1 MSERSNS
8 WNPLGTMRRVLLG
21 APIPTSKASHERLS
35 PFLGLPVFSSDALSS
50 VAYATEAILMVLV
63 LKASE
68 GNTAEMLFK
77 QIGISIG
84 IIVLIAVVAFSYN
97 QTIHAYPSG
106 GGSYIVASE
115 NLGETA
121 GLIAGAALL
130 VDYVLTV
137 SVSVAAGVAAI
148 VSAYHNLHP
157 YIVVIS
163 AACIGVVAWANLRG
177 VKESGQAFAIPT
189 YGFVIGLFALIA
201 IGVFKA
207 HAAPAMVQQVSSL
220 DEHGVSQIGIEATK
234 VSMLFI
240 LMRAFAAGCTA
251 LTGIEAVSNG
261 VQAFKAPEPDNA
273 SVTLRWMA
281 GILAVMFL
289 GIGYLAL
296 HIPVLTLHASGNKAY
311 ETVVSQIAAWVFGRG
326 SIPYLYIQY
335 FTAFILILAANTAF
349 ADFPRLASLL
359 ARDGYLPRP
368 LARQGDRLVFHNGII
383 ALAIA
388 SGAIV
393 WYFHGELDS
402 LLPLYAVGVFTA
414 FTLSQFGM
422 VVHWIKSKE
431 GNWRQ
436 GAVINCFGAVL
447 TLVVWAIIL
456 YTKFVEGAWI
466 VTILLAVQFV
476 IFKAISNRYRSISTQ
491 LKVGDKP
498 PRQPSRATTILL
510 VNRVHRG
517 VLTALHY
524 ARASGLNV
532 RAVHIAI
539 NRKALPEVQSMWE
552 QYGEKIPLDVLNS
565 PYRSL
570 ITPVL
575 EYVDRLLEDDP
586 DQVVTVVV
594 PEAYSNNWIHRLL
607 QENVASQLKAALGK
621 RKHVIVTNVRYFLD

>member
-1 MSERSNS
+1 MSYRTS
-8 WNPLGTMRRVLLG
+8 WNPLGSLRRVLLG

-50 VAYATEAILMVLV
+50 VAYATEAILMVLI
-63 LKASE
+63 LKANP
-68 GNTAEMLFK
+68 GNTAQMLAN
-77 QIGISIG
+77 QITISIG

-148 VSAYHNLHP
+148 VSAYQNLHP
-157 YIVVIS
+157 YIVLIS

-177 VKESGQAFAIPT
+177 VKESGSVFAIPT
-189 YGFVIGLFALIA
+189 YGFVIGLFILIA
-201 IGVFKA
+201 AGIYKA
-207 HAAPAMVQQVSSL
+207 HSAVPVPQTVTSL
-220 DEHGVSQIGIEATK
+220 DANGVSQIGLEASK
-234 VSMLFI
+234 VSLLFI
-240 LMRAFAAGCTA
+240 LLRAFAAGCTA

-281 GILAVMFL
+281 GILAFLFL

-296 HIPVLTLHASGNKAY
+296 HIPSLTLHASANKAY
-311 ETVVSQIAAWVFGRG
+311 ETVVSQIAAWVFGKG
-326 SIPYLYIQY
+326 SFPYLYIQY

-383 ALAIA
+383 ALAVA
-388 SGAIV
+388 SGIIV
-393 WYFHGELDS
+393 WKFNGELDS

-414 FTLSQFGM
+414 FTLSQIGM
-422 VVHWIKSKE
+422 VVHWFKTKE
-431 GNWRQ
+431 ANWRQ
-436 GAVINCFGAVL
+436 GVVINSFGAIL
-447 TLVVWAIIL
+447 TLIVWAIIL
-456 YTKFVEGAWI
+456 YTKFTEGAWI
-466 VTILLAVQFV
+466 VTILLAIQFV
-476 IFKAISNRYRSISTQ
+476 IFKAISSRYKSISKQ
-491 LKVGDKP
+491 LALGDAP
-498 PRQPSRATTILL
+498 PVPPAKATTILL

-539 NRKALPEVQSMWE
+539 NRKALPEVQSLWE
-552 QYGEKIPLDVLNS
+552 QYGEKVPLDVLNS

-575 EYVDRLLEDDP
+575 EYVDRLLENDP

-594 PEAYSNNWIHRLL
+594 PEAYSNKWHHRIL
-607 QENVASQLKAALGK
+607 QESVASQLKSALGK
-621 RKHVIVTNVRYFLD
+621 RKNVVVTNVRYFLE